1 MPLKDKE
8 TPKPMEQALEIM
20 NELTGWDT
28 GDKQKSMPLKGRKR
42 NKK

>member
-20 NELTGWDT
+20 NELTGWDSI
-28 GDKQKSMPLKGRKR
+28 GKGGEPAGERKQKG
-42 NKK
+42 